1 MSEPPIEERTFT
13 DREVREIL
21 KRAVEDGPTEALSSR
36 RGLSLAELKSIGR
49 EVGID
54 PARLEDAARAVTQND
69 EPLSNPIVGV
79 PIVVRYNQTVD
90 GELDATRTVAV
101 LSVIRRIMGHHG
113 EVSEVSGSLE
123 WRTKGGAVDRLVSVS
138 SHGRT
143 TTIEASANLRQAAAS
158 TFVSGGGTALVIGLM
173 GISASADLGPIA
185 LVVTSGFLA
194 TAYVGL
200 RAILKKKFNSE
211 SAKLERV
218 VNELAQLTRVP
229 DHPGSDEIPKQE
241 G

>member
-1 MSEPPIEERTFT
+1 
-13 DREVREIL
+13 
-21 KRAVEDGPTEALSSR
+21 LSSR
-36 RGLSLAELKSIGR
+36 RGFSLAELKSIGR

-54 PARLEDAARAVTQND
+54 PTRLEDAARAVTQKND
-69 EPLSNPIVGV
+69 PLSSPIVGV
-79 PIVVRYNQTVD
+79 PTIVRYKQTVD
-90 GELDATRTVAV
+90 GELDPTRTVAV

-123 WRTKGGAVDRLVSVS
+123 WRTKGGSVDRLVNVW

-143 TTIEASANLRQAAAS
+143 TTIEASANLRQAAVG
-158 TFVSGGGTALVIGLM
+158 TFASGGVIAFVIALL
-173 GISASADLGPIA
+173 GIAASAESGPIA

-194 TAYVGL
+194 TAYIGL
-200 RAILKKKFNSE
+200 RARLKKVFNSE

-218 VNELAQLTRVP
+218 VNELAQLTRVL
-229 DHPGSDEIPKQE
+229 DHPGSDEIPKQK